1 MSKFVEGNMKHGDR
15 SKIGV
20 DKKQGGN
27 IPAMGKIIFLHI
39 LGKVGGKGGKVRGG
53 GLGNVAFVIGE

>member
-27 IPAMGKIIFLHI
+27 IPAMGKIIFSTYI
-39 LGKVGGKGGKVRGG
+39 GESRGKGGKVRGG
-53 GLGNVAFVIGE
+53 DWGMSPL